1 MAIDWGLTHWGVEDL
16 YLLAPV
22 AAAMVAGGLIGIE
35 RTYHGHP
42 AGFRTHILVCMTS
55 CVLMLA
61 AMHQASWG
69 FVALPE
75 QRLVIDPT
83 RMAHGIL
90 TGIGFLC
97 AGVIF
102 RERFSVHGLT
112 TAASLWTTSA
122 IGVMFGVGLWKL
134 GLIGA
139 GATLLVLAILRFL
152 DARLPHV
159 GVLDVTLR
167 WTRGAAPGEGTLRDL
182 LADSGLRPVRIGHVV
197 SPDGQ
202 IHEQHVKA
210 RGPMPLRVD
219 HLSGRLA
226 ERDGLAGFSVMPRD
240 D

>member
-1 MAIDWGLTHWGVEDL
+1 MTIGGALAGTLDWALIG
-16 YLLAPV
+16 PV

-61 AMHQASWG
+61 AMHQATWA
-69 FVALPE
+69 FVALPD

-83 RMAHGIL
+83 RMSHGIL

-102 RERFSVHGLT
+102 REGFSVHGLT

-122 IGVMFGVGLWKL
+122 VGVMFGIGMWDL
-134 GLIGA
+134 GLIAG

-159 GVLDVTLR
+159 GVVDVTPR
-167 WTRGAAPGEGTLRDL
+167 PARPPCAACWRT
-182 LADSGLRPVRIGHVV
+182 A
-197 SPDGQ
+197 
-202 IHEQHVKA
+202 A
-210 RGPMPLRVD
+210 
-219 HLSGRLA
+219 
-226 ERDGLAGFSVMPRD
+226 
-240 D
+240 